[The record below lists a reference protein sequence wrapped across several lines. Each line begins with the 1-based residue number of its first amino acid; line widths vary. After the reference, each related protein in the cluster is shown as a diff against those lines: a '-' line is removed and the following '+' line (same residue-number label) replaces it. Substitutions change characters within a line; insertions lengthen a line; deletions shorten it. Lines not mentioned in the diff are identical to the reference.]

1 MLSHFKIAQQLSGRT
16 FGWLLAATIV
26 GLPTPQ
32 PQRSVGDTQ
41 PTPSQHTTSLQPQPA
56 ETPLQENSRDDEIS
70 PSSGVDVAPEGW
82 RLTKY
87 GWERAEQWPTS
98 LAATNGTNINAL
110 INQQESA
117 ESSMFAG
124 QVVERS
130 MRLVRA
136 LNPVTLVAL
145 EVTLLALL
153 VALVFHR
160 DSKRAASRQ
169 FTSR

>member
-1 MLSHFKIAQQLSGRT
+1 MLVHLKIAQQLSGRT

-32 PQRSVGDTQ
+32 PQRTLGDTQ
-41 PTPSQHTTSLQPQPA
+41 PTLSRPSQSA
-56 ETPLQENSRDDEIS
+56 ETRSTEYSIGDDISRSAGI
-70 PSSGVDVAPEGW
+70 DVAPEGW

-110 INQQESA
+110 IHQQESA

-124 QVVERS
+124 QIVERS
-130 MRLVRA
+130 MRLVQA

-153 VALVFHR
+153 VAMVFHR

-169 FTSR
+169 FISR